1 MSNQL
6 PNPLTLREAVQEV
19 IQQNKNIGY
28 NPRRFIGATEEGHIS
43 NLIQVCT
50 NLIFSDNA
58 VKELERAVTRF
69 PNLLTL
75 EDLVVKS
82 EFGSQWDFD
91 EDSIQR
97 AKETVNWLDSQPGRR
112 QWEI

>member
-1 MSNQL
+1 MSNRL
-6 PNPLTLREAVQEV
+6 PNPHTLKEAVQEV
-19 IQQNKNIGY
+19 IRQNNRIGY
-28 NPRRFIGATEEGHIS
+28 PPVRFLQATEDGNAS

-58 VKELERAVTRF
+58 VKELERDVTRF